1 TIVSSGTGT
10 LEGTVHGAT
19 LEVTLSGQSASGET
33 CDFTGWLAA
42 PPTAVSFMTFHHDVA
57 VGSLDSANGEFI
69 ATPRARASLDR
80 PRVLFQVAG
89 DAGPFP
95 PPASVLFTGPAGSQL
110 ADTGGAEMSQLVA
123 NVVEYR
129 SPWVSSPPIALA
141 GAWTEEYRDQY
152 YDYTM

>member
-1 TIVSSGTGT
+1 
-10 LEGTVHGAT
+10 
-19 LEVTLSGQSASGET
+19 
-33 CDFTGWLAA
+33 
-42 PPTAVSFMTFHHDVA
+42 
-57 VGSLDSANGEFI
+57 GSLDSANGEFI
-69 ATPRARASLDR
+69 ATPSVPASLDR
-80 PRVLFQVAG
+80 HRVLFQVAG
-89 DAGPFP
+89 DTGPFP

-152 YDYTM
+152 YDYTMADPQAASRLVIPAPAFFQTNGRLRRGDWADLTATGAPPGRPP